1 VADFVNYNSRDVELP
16 PGCKNLID
24 VLKQAPTESP
34 RYPKLPSGAQP
45 EQMQVGKIDELED
58 DMTWLI
64 SESIKPS
71 FLAILVPG
79 FPLELRCETDAGPLH
94 LYLAVPSGE
103 LRRAERVRA
112 FFGAHDWNPLQ
123 DSTELD
129 GCRFMRYMRFNLPCV
144 VGPVSD
150 LVGAL
155 LREVYDV
162 RDTTPLRFV
171 YGRQPGGEW

>member
-1 VADFVNYNSRDVELP
+1 VDFVNYNSRHVELP
-16 PGCKNLID
+16 PGCKDLID
-24 VLKQAPTESP
+24 VLKQARPESP
-34 RYPKLPSGAQP
+34 GYPKLPSGAQP
-45 EQMQVGKIDELED
+45 EQMQVGKIGELAD

-79 FPLELRCETDAGPLH
+79 FPLELRCETDAGPLY

-112 FFGAHDWNPLQ
+112 FFDARDRKPLQ

-129 GCRFMRYMRFNLPCV
+129 GWRFMRFMRYNLPCV
-144 VGPVSD
+144 VGTVSD

-162 RDTTPLRFV
+162 RDDTPLRFV
-171 YGRQPGGEW
+171 YGRQPGGAW